1 MCFAIIVLFVV
12 EVAVQEFC
20 LHGLLVN
27 IHTEVIYYKFFINQ
41 IQITRGRI
49 PKIWIYTIRSN
60 YINPNWY
67 KSDKLYKSDKYQ
79 ELEKC
84 SHEI

>member
-49 PKIWIYTIRSN
+49 PKI
-60 YINPNWY
+60 
-67 KSDKLYKSDKYQ
+67 
-79 ELEKC
+79 
-84 SHEI
+84 